1 LAKERCRKIGML
13 EDRKFI
19 LLLDNYNTRSNEFE
33 LWLGNISVLYL
44 PSMIVLNVHAP
55 SEEKSDG
62 SEDSSYGN

>member
-1 LAKERCRKIGML
+1 VKEHCHKIGML

-19 LLLDNYNTRSNEFE
+19 LLLDNYNTCSSEFE

-44 PSMIVLNVHAP
+44 PSMTVLNVHAP
-55 SEEKSDG
+55 SEENSDD